1 MRLLLALITA
11 IFALLLCAC
20 TRATPGSTPEG
31 AVRHWIER
39 MEDASV
45 DPAAAKEAF
54 GLLSSA
60 TRQNL
65 EARATRDAPRLGRRL
80 AAHDMLAEGRFGLR
94 FRPKAFRTQIDGAH
108 ATVEVRGEPGEE
120 ATVMVTREREGWRL
134 ELELP
139 DVVPLVKRA
148 DGGI

>member
-1 MRLLLALITA
+1 VKAAIAVLLLV
-11 IFALLLCAC
+11 FSCAC
-20 TRATPGSTPEG
+20 SRAAPGTTPDG
-31 AVRHWIER
+31 AVRLWIER
-39 MEDASV
+39 MEDAAV

-65 EARATRDAPRLGRRL
+65 EARAARDAPRLGRRL
-80 AAHDMLAEGRFGLR
+80 AAYEMLAEGRFGLR
-94 FRPKAFRTQIDGAH
+94 FRPKTFRTQIDGAH

-120 ATVMVTREREGWRL
+120 ATVMVTREPQGWRL

-139 DVVPLVKRA
+139 DVVPLAKRT
-148 DGGI
+148 DGGM